1 MKNSMK
7 QAISKYQKTE
17 LGKTARKRYHKS
29 ELGKAARKRAMDKY
43 RAKIQANKAKNDLT
57 TK

>member
-17 LGKTARKRYHKS
+17 LGK
-29 ELGKAARKRAMDKY
+29 AARKRAMEKY
-43 RAKIQANKAKNDLT
+43 RAKIKANKAKNDLT